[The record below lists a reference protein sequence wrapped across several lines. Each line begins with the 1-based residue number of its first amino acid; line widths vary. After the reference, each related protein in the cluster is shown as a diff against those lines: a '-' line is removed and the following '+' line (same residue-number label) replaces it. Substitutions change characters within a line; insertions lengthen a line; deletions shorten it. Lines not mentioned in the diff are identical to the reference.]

1 MDIKLLEQYLEHF
14 IYSINKYPK
23 NKRMKVWLNEQ
34 MNVQK
39 YTHSGH
45 KCAILLITVHRTI
58 YLANF

>member
-14 IYSINKYPK
+14 IYSINTHPK

-39 YTHSGH
+39 YTH
-45 KCAILLITVHRTI
+45 
-58 YLANF
+58 